1 MACKLIQKALNVDE
15 LINLLGRVK
24 RSRNRVHG
32 SINIKRY
39 ICNKIIINARIAYNP
54 RITMFNYCKF
64 TIVKTRLL
72 QNQNIIPP

>member
-1 MACKLIQKALNVDE
+1 MCKLIRKALNVDE

-39 ICNKIIINARIAYNP
+39 ICNKIIINTRIAYN
-54 RITMFNYCKF
+54 RFAYND
-64 TIVKTRLL
+64 V
-72 QNQNIIPP
+72 